1 MLRLDEG
8 DIVAFKPVG
17 NIIRCDKVFLLP
29 DRSSVYVLDR
39 FMNERTEHHSVLT
52 DWHKLQFLIELI
64 L

>member
-17 NIIRCDKVFLLP
+17 NIVGCDKVFLLP
-29 DRSSVYVLDR
+29 DRSSVYVLDC
-39 FMNERTEHHSVLT
+39 FMNERSEHHSVLT
-52 DWHKLQFLIELI
+52 DRHKLQFFVELV